1 MQLKPY
7 QQTVLADV
15 RRYVALLD
23 EGRQAPGAAFAAFW
37 ATHPVWPLD
46 VAAPAPERAV
56 KPYQTLKELAR
67 TPQVTIKVPT
77 GGGKTY
83 LACHALAALLAE
95 APAGTPRLAVWLVP
109 SLVIRDQTLRALRH
123 PAHPYRQ
130 ALNAAFGSRV
140 EVIDKDEL
148 AQGRGLLAAGRGE
161 QLTVAVLSLDSLR
174 TANPDNRKAYDENSN
189 NLPFVA
195 AFAGRMVPPVLRPD
209 GTPTDATATF
219 NVLRTLAPVVIIDE
233 SHHAKTTL
241 SDKLLVNLGPR
252 FVLELT
258 ATPRPTSNLLSLVS
272 AQALKLEH
280 MVKLPVLVHN
290 HHRKE
295 DVLLAAKAL
304 QERLE
309 AVAKAAQ
316 RTQGAYAVRPIVLLQ
331 AEARTGHEAEDYDK
345 VKAALRKMGIP
356 EEQIKIKV
364 SGKDEL
370 AGLDLLSPKCPVRYI
385 ITVNALAEGWD
396 CSFAYVLASLAN
408 RNSAVQVEQLLG
420 RVLRQ
425 PHATPHPERLL
436 NCSYVLSA
444 SKDFQATL
452 ANIVQGLKLAGY
464 TAADHRAIEAAEAA
478 EPVASGGQGVLAFGA
493 SDELDIERLVL
504 APPSAG
510 TSPPGPLSKKEGEP
524 NEFGTDSFASTKE
537 ASGSP
542 SFLERGPGGEVPAP
556 GDTASTPA
564 EQAVAEI
571 EAQALLAA
579 AEAEAIAAAA
589 THDPSTDPSPVAH
602 QAHTYPMRPAVAAAA
617 QALRLPVFVVDG
629 PGGLFSAEMELSK
642 EYLLKGFDL
651 SKQSTALDFRQAA
664 EAWRQVDLEENAD
677 HSYTPTVRKADAQL
691 KEPLLAYFRQASP
704 ERQRQDAVNEVFKS
718 IGRSLRPVGDGEVRA
733 YIDKLLRDFDVE
745 QLREAFQ
752 QPGRYAQVVREAI
765 EGFTQAYAVQAFER
779 QLDTGKLRTAP
790 AFALPAR
797 RVAPDPALP
806 LPRTL
811 YAQEQNGNGPERALM
826 QLLAD
831 AENVTWWTRNPPNAL
846 AGFRLNGPLAGHFPD
861 FIACTEKGKI
871 LLIESKGD
879 DRNNEDSAY
888 KRRLGAAW
896 ATAAGPGY
904 KYYMVF
910 DKLEVAGAQRLGT
923 FGGLLAEL

>member
-7 QQTVLADV
+7 QQSVLADL

-37 ATHPVWPLD
+37 HTHPVWPLD
-46 VAAPAPERAV
+46 VAAPAQERAV
-56 KPYQTLKELAR
+56 QPYQTLKELAR
-67 TPQVTIKVPT
+67 VPQVTIKVPT

-83 LACHALAALLAE
+83 LACHALAALLGE

-109 SLVIRDQTLRALRH
+109 SLVIRDQTLRDLRN

-161 QLTVAVLSLDSLR
+161 QLTVAVLSLDSLK

-189 NLPFVA
+189 HLPFVA
-195 AFAGRMVPPVLRPD
+195 AFAGRMLPPVLRPD

-219 NVLRTLAPVVIIDE
+219 NVLRTLAPVVVVDE

-241 SDKLLVNLGPR
+241 SDKLLIGLGPR

-258 ATPRPTSNLLSLVS
+258 ATPRPSSNLLSLVS

-295 DVLLAAKAL
+295 DVLSAAVAL
-304 QERLE
+304 QKRLE
-309 AVAKAAQ
+309 DVAKAAQ
-316 RTQGAYAVRPIVLLQ
+316 RRTGTYAVRPIVLLQ
-331 AEARTGHEAEDYDK
+331 AEARTGHEAQDYDK
-345 VKAALRKMGIP
+345 VKNDLLKLGVPA
-356 EEQIKIKV
+356 EYIKIKV

-370 AGLDLLSPKCPVRYI
+370 AGVDLLSPKCPVRYI

-396 CSFAYVLASLAN
+396 CSFAYILASLAN
-408 RNSAVQVEQLLG
+408 RNSPVQVEQLLG

-436 NCSYVLSA
+436 NCSYVLTASA
-444 SKDFQATL
+444 QFQATL

-464 TAADHRAIEAAEAA
+464 TAADHRAIEAVEMVDVV
-478 EPVASGGQGVLAFGA
+478 PSGGQGTLAFGGG
-493 SDELDIERLVL
+493 ELDVDRFVL
-504 APPSAG
+504 TPPPGPRPGGEGEPADAG
-510 TSPPGPLSKKEGEP
+510 AESSVTPSPPG
-524 NEFGTDSFASTKE
+524 
-537 ASGSP
+537 
-542 SFLERGPGGEVPAP
+542 RGPGGGVTGPGDPAP
-556 GDTASTPA
+556 PSPNA
-564 EQAVAEI
+564 AVQEI
-571 EAQALLAA
+571 EAAALLAA
-579 AEAEAIAAAA
+579 AEAEAIAATA
-589 THDPSTDPSPVAH
+589 TQDPSTDPSPVAH
-602 QAHTYPMRPAVAAAA
+602 QAHTYPMRPAVAAEA

-629 PGGLFSAEMELSK
+629 PGGLFGAEMALSK
-642 EYLLKGFDL
+642 EHLLKGFDL

-691 KEPLLAYFRQASP
+691 KEPLMAYFKQASP

-718 IGRSLRPVGDGEVRA
+718 IGRSLRPVNDGEVRA
-733 YIDKLLRDFDVE
+733 YIDKLLLDFDVE
-745 QLREAFQ
+745 QLRDAFQ
-752 QPGRYAQVVREAI
+752 QPARYAQVVREAI
-765 EGFTQAYAVQAFER
+765 EGFTQAHAVKVFDR

-790 AFALPAR
+790 TYALPAR
-797 RVAPDPALP
+797 RVALVPALP
-806 LPRTL
+806 LPHSL
-811 YAQEQNGNGPERALM
+811 YTQEQDGNGPERELM
-826 QLLAD
+826 QLLDDAD
-831 AENVTWWTRNPPNAL
+831 TVVWWTRNPPNAA
-846 AGFRLNGPLAGHFPD
+846 AGFRLNGPLANHYPD
-861 FIACTEKGKI
+861 FIARTASGKT

-888 KRRLGAAW
+888 KRKLGTAW
-896 ATAAGPGY
+896 ATAAGPSY

-923 FGGLLAEL
+923 FAGLLAEL